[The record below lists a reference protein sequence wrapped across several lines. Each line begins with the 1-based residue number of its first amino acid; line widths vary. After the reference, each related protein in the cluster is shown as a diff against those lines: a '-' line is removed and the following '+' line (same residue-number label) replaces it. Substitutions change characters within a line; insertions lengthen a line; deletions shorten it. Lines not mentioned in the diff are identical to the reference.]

1 MARSPDQVTPLLDVA
16 PVAVLQIDPS
26 GRVRGI
32 NAWFAELSGRKRDQV
47 TGLDALELM
56 VPGDGHERVR
66 EQLARSL
73 AGAATSGVVA
83 TFVTASGDHLQLEW
97 RFEHLHD
104 GSEHPAGL
112 IAIGTRVNE
121 EPRAQET
128 PDRLQVIID
137 SMFAFVGLFAPDGSV
152 LELNRRA
159 VEVTGK
165 RRDEVVGQ
173 RVWELAILCDA
184 ERPRVRDAIQAAS
197 GGATSRF
204 DLPFTLADGRR
215 LTIDATFCPLYD
227 QAGQVV
233 QIVGSGIDVSDRKH
247 AEQQAEAARVMLR
260 SVLDATPDWIF
271 AKDGEHRLLFA
282 NRAFAASQGLL
293 PDEIVGRLDTELWPV
308 EQCLGDPAKGIR
320 GFHADDDLAMSGQ
333 VVHNPIDRARVA
345 DGTTH
350 IFDTVKLPMYAADG
364 RIYGSLAYA
373 RDVTESRMIEEQ
385 RRSSEAR
392 YRVLVEHAPV
402 GVYVHDG
409 QKILFSNPAMAKVFG
424 VSDPAELV
432 GRPLM
437 SIVHPDDRAV
447 VRQRIEQLFLR
458 DVNPI
463 FRGRIVRIDG
473 KVVHADIMATR
484 CVFEGTLAIQVVLV
498 DVTET
503 VRAEAERQQLEA
515 QLQQARRM
523 EAIGTLAAG
532 VAHDFNNLLAAIGG
546 NAALAER
553 DVGPAHPA
561 VASLREIQQAT
572 DRAAELVRQILSF
585 SRPRHKPDAI
595 VALRPIVEE
604 VWRLLRA
611 AIPAAIQLTAS
622 FEEDVPNVLAEPT
635 QIHQVLLNLCTN
647 AWHAMNGGAGRID
660 LRLAGVTLSDTA
672 IQLHPELRPGRYTR
686 ASVNDTGHGMDEDTL
701 ARIFEPFFTT
711 KPVGQ
716 GTGLGLSVVHGI
728 MKSHGAVI
736 AVTSRRGEGTTFD
749 LYFPALDTAST
760 LPIATAATRAPA
772 VQPARLRVLFI
783 DDESAI
789 VTLAKRILEDH
800 EVTGFT
806 QANVAI
812 AALRAEP
819 TRFDVVITDYNM
831 PGMSGLDVVSEVRR
845 VNPALPVAIISGY
858 INADLQR
865 FAADAGIKNLLHK
878 PYSATQLCAF
888 VQQLADDRP
897 ERDQRAPT
905 S

>member
-1 MARSPDQVTPLLDVA
+1 MAKSPDQVTPLLDVA
-16 PVAVLQIDPS
+16 PVAVLQIDPT

-32 NAWFAELSGRKRDQV
+32 NAWFAELTGHERDQV

-56 VPGDGHERVR
+56 APGDGR
-66 EQLARSL
+66 EQLLAHLARSL
-73 AGAATSGVVA
+73 AGAATSGAVTTV
-83 TFVTASGDHLQLEW
+83 VTASVQLEW
-97 RFEHLHD
+97 RFEQLHD

-112 IAIGTRVNE
+112 IAIGTRVTE
-121 EPRAQET
+121 QPRAQET

-173 RVWELAILCDA
+173 RVWELAILYDE

-204 DLPFTLADGRR
+204 DLQFALADGRG

-227 QAGQVV
+227 HAGRVV

-271 AKDGEHRLLFA
+271 AKDGDHRLLFA

-308 EQCLGDPAKGIR
+308 EQCVGDLAKGIR

-333 VVHNPIDRARVA
+333 VVHNPIDPARVA
-345 DGTTH
+345 DGTTR
-350 IFDTVKLPMYAADG
+350 IFDTVKLPMYADDG

-373 RDVTESRMIEEQ
+373 RDVTESRVIEEQ

-392 YRVLVEHAPV
+392 YRALVEHAPV

-409 QKILFSNPAMAKVFG
+409 QTILFSNPAMAKVFG

-432 GRPLM
+432 GQPLM
-437 SIVHPDDRAV
+437 SIVHPDDRPV
-447 VRQRIEQLFLR
+447 VRQRIEQLFHR

-484 CVFEGTLAIQVVLV
+484 CGFEGKPAIQVVLV

-503 VRAEAERQQLEA
+503 VRAEAERRQLEA
-515 QLQQARRM
+515 QLHQAQRM

-546 NAALAER
+546 YAALAER
-553 DVGPAHPA
+553 DVGRAHPA

-585 SRPRHKPDAI
+585 SRPRHKPDAV

-611 AIPAAIQLTAS
+611 TIPAGIQLTAS

-647 AWHAMNGGAGRID
+647 AWHAMNRGAGRID
-660 LRLAGVTLSDTA
+660 LRLTGVTLSDTA
-672 IQLHPELRPGRYTR
+672 IQIHPELRPGRYAR
-686 ASVNDTGHGMDEDTL
+686 ASVNDTGHGMDEETL

-749 LYFPALDTAST
+749 LYFPALDAPST
-760 LPIATAATRAPA
+760 PIVTEAPRAPA
-772 VQPARLRVLFI
+772 VQPGRLRVLFI

-789 VTLAKRILEDH
+789 VALAKRILEGH

-806 QANVAI
+806 QATLAI

-819 TRFDVVITDYNM
+819 TRFDVLITDYNM

-845 VNPALPVAIISGY
+845 VNPVLPVAIISGY

-878 PYSATQLCAF
+878 PYSAPQLCAF

-897 ERDQRAPT
+897 ERART